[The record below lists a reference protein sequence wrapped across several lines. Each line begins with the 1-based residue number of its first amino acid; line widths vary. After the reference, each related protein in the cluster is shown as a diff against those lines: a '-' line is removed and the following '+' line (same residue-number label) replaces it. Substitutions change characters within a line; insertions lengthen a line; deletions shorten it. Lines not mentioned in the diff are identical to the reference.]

1 MKKLVMI
8 TCLAVATTF
17 SSFAAKKVT
26 VQPTVKTLTT
36 DIAGMTK
43 AQALVKMEDAIK
55 LKPEL
60 APQYAAVI
68 AIAFPD
74 SVGRIIERAQAAAL
88 SVDSNYQ
95 VAKIERFVRTQL
107 ARFSS
112 ASGNGSGKKLG
123 DLSPSVN

>member
-17 SSFAAKKVT
+17 TGFAAKQVT
-26 VQPTVKTLTT
+26 VQPTVKALTT

-43 AQALVKMEDAIK
+43 AKALVKMEDAIK

-88 SVDSNYQ
+88 SVDSGYT
-95 VAKIERFVRTQL
+95 VAKIARFVRTQL
-107 ARFSS
+107 ARFDA
-112 ASGNGSGKKLG
+112 ASGNSSGKKLG
-123 DLSPSVN
+123 ERSPSVN